1 MSGLQ
6 NNYSMCFN
14 ASLKKHFW
22 WININCDC
30 LLKAHNVSGTLATDI
45 LHPLML
51 TMLKNRR
58 VDVTRF
64 DSNTWRVGITRSD
77 RKRWWGKERVSK
89 ERQDDKTNKGIESGF
104 EPRSQAHEAP
114 DLITIPLWALNTC
127 MSVLPFHHFTIL
139 VRFSYSPVWGSR
151 LTNFSIP

>member
-6 NNYSMCFN
+6 NNYPVCFN

-45 LHPLML
+45 LYSLML

-77 RKRWWGKERVSK
+77 RKRRWGKERVSK
-89 ERQDDKTNKGIESGF
+89 ERQDDKTNKGVESGF
-104 EPRSQAHEAP
+104 KPRSQAHEAP

-127 MSVLPFHHFTIL
+127 MSVLPFHPFTIL
-139 VRFSYSPVWGSR
+139 VRFSYFPLRGSR
-151 LTNFSIP
+151 LMNFSIP